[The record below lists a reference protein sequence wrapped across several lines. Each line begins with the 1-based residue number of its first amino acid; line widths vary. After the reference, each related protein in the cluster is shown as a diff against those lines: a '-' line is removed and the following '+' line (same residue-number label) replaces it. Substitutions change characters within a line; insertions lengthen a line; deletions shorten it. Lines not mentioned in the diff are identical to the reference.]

1 MTTHLHPLPPY
12 VIPMCELIFQPPH
25 DLYLPHQEL
34 NVFRSKC
41 GMLFHY
47 DWISVPLVYT
57 QVTWLGL
64 FIAHVRGS
72 GGLVSRKI

>member
-1 MTTHLHPLPPY
+1 
-12 VIPMCELIFQPPH
+12 MCELIFQPPH

-64 FIAHVRGS
+64 FIARVRGS
-72 GGLVSRKI
+72 GALVSRKI

>member
-1 MTTHLHPLPPY
+1 
-12 VIPMCELIFQPPH
+12 MCELIFQPPH

>member
-1 MTTHLHPLPPY
+1 
-12 VIPMCELIFQPPH
+12 MCELIFQPPH

-64 FIAHVRGS
+64 FIARVRGS
-72 GGLVSRKI
+72 GTLVSRKI